1 MGGRAGMSL
10 STWNFFSENP
20 MVEHQKYKSYA
31 SQSVCK
37 EQNNFNVLSIAL
49 IRTALLGRIEVQG
62 V

>member
-49 IRTALLGRIEVQG
+49 IRTALL
-62 V
+62 